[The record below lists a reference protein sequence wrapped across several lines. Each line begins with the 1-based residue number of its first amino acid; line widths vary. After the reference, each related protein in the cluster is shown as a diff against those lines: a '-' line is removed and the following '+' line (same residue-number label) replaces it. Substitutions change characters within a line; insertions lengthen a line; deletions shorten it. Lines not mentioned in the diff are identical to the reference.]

1 MGRQP
6 NMTATGIALGD
17 EAPEPNYEADVVVV
31 GAGGA
36 GLPAAISAADA
47 GAFVIVVEANHDI
60 GGHAMLSGGRVP
72 LGGGTSWQKRFGIID
87 SPEQVFLDHT
97 DPRVAS
103 FKYAD
108 RDLVRAWAYENA
120 PTFEFLLENG
130 VRFIDAPPE
139 TTNSGSVPRLFHA
152 IAFSDDLKETINGRA
167 GSGIVRALERS
178 ARAKGVKFLLN
189 HTLTGLI
196 TTKTSSRRVR
206 GVRAMSGSHEVVV
219 SVRRGVVL
227 ATGGH
232 TSDVAFRRMFDPRLT
247 EEYQTVGEPWS
258 RQSADSERLAMQIG
272 AALWGTSSQASGRS
286 LAIAKTFHIGCRYG
300 YLNLKWR
307 PDSPMFGLA
316 GASGLTVQD
325 FQDVILVNQFG
336 ERFWNELDESSEFFD
351 ACLGPHRPLDRADG
365 AANGGGPIWAI
376 FDSDAVQREGWDPTP
391 PNVDPDGWFFTA
403 PTIAGLA
410 ERIASPY
417 QRTPVPAESLVAS
430 VARYNAHVGAGAD
443 PDFGKPKPRFRI
455 QSPPFYAAWA
465 TPMLHDSLTGLRIDT
480 RCRVLDTRGEVIPGL
495 YCAGESAG
503 GFGLHGIPRVLVF
516 GRIAGREAA
525 APLS

>member
-1 MGRQP
+1 MSGPGVGSSASRR
-6 NMTATGIALGD
+6 
-17 EAPEPNYEADVVVV
+17 APDYEADVVVV

-47 GAFVIVVEANHDI
+47 GASVIVVETNHDI

-72 LGGGTSWQKRFGIID
+72 LGGGTSWQKRFGVVD
-87 SPEQVFLDHT
+87 SPEQVYLDHT
-97 DPRVAS
+97 NPRVAS

-139 TTNSGSVPRLFHA
+139 TTNSGTVPRLFYA
-152 IAFSDDLKETINGRA
+152 LPFSADLEETINGRA

-178 ARAKGVKFLLN
+178 ARAKGVKFLLS
-189 HTLTGLI
+189 HTLIGLV
-196 TTKTSSRRVR
+196 TTEAAPRRVTGITAR
-206 GVRAMSGSHEVVV
+206 FHDDEVTLGA
-219 SVRRGVVL
+219 RRGVVL
-227 ATGGH
+227 TTGGH
-232 TSDVAFRRMFDPRLT
+232 TSNVAFRRMFDPRLT

-258 RQSADSERLAMQIG
+258 KQTADGERLAMEIG

-286 LAIAKTFHIGCRYG
+286 LALAKTYHIGCRYG

-307 PDSPMFGLA
+307 PESPMFSLA
-316 GASGLTVQD
+316 GASGLTVKD

-336 ERFWNELDESSEFFD
+336 ERFWNELDESSDFFD
-351 ACLGPHRPLDRADG
+351 ACLGPHGSLERAAG
-365 AANGGGPIWAI
+365 AANGGGPIWAV
-376 FDSDAVQREGWDPTP
+376 FDSDAVKREAWVPRP

-403 PTIAGLA
+403 HTIGDLA
-410 ERIASPY
+410 RQIANPY
-417 QRTPVPAESLVAS
+417 QRTPVSPKRLEEA
-430 VARYNAHVGAGAD
+430 VARYNACVDAGVD
-443 PDFGKPKPRFRI
+443 TEFGRPGPRYRI
-455 QSPPFYAAWA
+455 ESPPFYAAWA
-465 TPMLHDSLTGLRIDT
+465 TPMLHDSLTGLRIDS
-480 RCRVLDTRGEVIPGL
+480 RCRVIDTRGEVISGL
-495 YCAGESAG
+495 FCAGESAG

-525 APLS
+525 MNQP

>member
-1 MGRQP
+1 MSGAGVRS
-6 NMTATGIALGD
+6 D
-17 EAPEPNYEADVVVV
+17 EEGAPPDYEADVVVV

-36 GLPAAISAADA
+36 GLPAAISAVDA
-47 GAFVIVVEANHDI
+47 GASVIVVEANHDI

-72 LGGGTSWQKRFGIID
+72 LGGGTSWQKRFGVAD

-97 DPRVAS
+97 NHKVAS

-108 RDLVRAWAYENA
+108 RDLVRTWAYENA
-120 PTFEFLLENG
+120 PTFEFLLEND

-139 TTNSGSVPRLFHA
+139 TTNAGTVPRLFYTMP
-152 IAFSDDLKETINGRA
+152 FSDDLRETINGRG

-178 ARAKGVKFLLN
+178 ARAKGVRFLLR

-196 TTKTSSRRVR
+196 ATRTPPR
-206 GVRAMSGSHEVVV
+206 GVRGIAARGEEGDVT
-219 SVRRGVVL
+219 VRAHRGVVL

-232 TSDVAFRRMFDPRLT
+232 TSNVAFRRMFDPRLT

-258 RQSADSERLAMQIG
+258 RQSADGERLAMELG
-272 AALWGTSSQASGRS
+272 AALWGTSSQAGGRS

-316 GASGLTVQD
+316 GASGLTVKD

-351 ACLGPHRPLDRADG
+351 ACLGPHRALDRADG

-376 FDSDAVQREGWDPTP
+376 FDSDAVQREGWDPRP

-403 PTIAGLA
+403 STIAGLA
-410 ERIASPY
+410 GRIVNPY
-417 QRTPVPAESLVAS
+417 QRMPLSPGRLEDS
-430 VARYNAHVGAGAD
+430 VARYNACVDAGID
-443 PDFGKPKPRFRI
+443 TDFGKPGPRYKI

-465 TPMLHDSLTGLRIDT
+465 TPMLHDSLTGLHIDT
-480 RCRVLDTRGEVIPGL
+480 RCRVIDTRGEVIPGL

-525 APLS
+525 TSKS

>member
-1 MGRQP
+1 MR
-6 NMTATGIALGD
+6 
-17 EAPEPNYEADVVVV
+17 EAPVRPEDREPEPDYLADVVIV

-36 GLPAAISAADA
+36 GLPAAVSAADA
-47 GAFVIVVEANHDI
+47 GASVIVVEANHDI

-72 LGGGTSWQKRFGIID
+72 LGGGTSWQRRYGIMD
-87 SPEQVFLDHT
+87 SPEQVYLDHT
-97 DPRVAS
+97 NPKIAS
-103 FKYAD
+103 FKHAD
-108 RDLVRAWAYENA
+108 RDLVRAWADENA

-130 VRFIDAPPE
+130 VKFIDAPPE
-139 TTNSGSVPRLFHA
+139 FTNAGSVPRLFYAVPYSH
-152 IAFSDDLKETINGRA
+152 DLRETINGRA

-189 HTLTGLI
+189 HTLTGLV
-196 TTKTSSRRVR
+196 TTDTSPR
-206 GVRAMSGSHEVVV
+206 GVSGITAATGSGEIRVKAR
-219 SVRRGVVL
+219 SGVVL

-232 TSDVAFRRMFDPRLT
+232 SSNVNFRRMFDPRLT

-258 RQSADSERLAMQIG
+258 KQTGDGERLAMEIG

-307 PDSPMFGLA
+307 PDSPMFDQA
-316 GASGLTVQD
+316 GASGLTVSD
-325 FQDVILVNQFG
+325 FQDVILVNRFG

-351 ACLGPHRPLDRADG
+351 ACLGPHRSPEPVNG
-365 AANGGGPIWAI
+365 TANGGGPIWAI
-376 FDSDAVQREGWDPTP
+376 FDSDAVRREGWEPKP
-391 PNVDPDGWFFTA
+391 PNIDPDGWFFTA
-403 PTIAGLA
+403 NTIGELA
-410 ERIASPY
+410 RQVVNPY
-417 QRTPVPAESLVAS
+417 QRVRISPSRLEAS
-430 VARYNAHVGAGAD
+430 VERYNTFVDEAFDA
-443 PDFGKPKPRFRI
+443 DFGKPAPRYKL

-465 TPMLHDSLTGLRIDT
+465 TPMLHDSLTGLRIDG
-480 RCRVLDTRGEVIPGL
+480 RCRVIDTRGEVIPNL

-525 APLS
+525 SNRD